1 MPANALPLQP
11 SLSEFRELAAR
22 GNTIPIHAEF
32 IADAE
37 SPVSAFQ
44 KIDDG
49 GYAFLFESVEKS
61 DQAGRYS
68 FVGGQ
73 PRVTFE
79 SRGRT
84 IRIVEN
90 GVPREFE
97 TSRDPLHELETLMQR
112 YRFVPSP
119 ALAESRFAGGAVGYL
134 GYDMVRFFEPSIA
147 APPPDELNL
156 PESFFF
162 IADTL
167 LIFDHRTRRL
177 RIVAN
182 AFVEGDADRA
192 YAVAAE
198 AIAAIASKLNQP
210 SHLQPIPVHR
220 EPQVAPLRG
229 NTTRDEYLRMVREG
243 MEYIRAG
250 DIFQFVPSQRFETDY
265 TGDALTLYRTLRYVN
280 PSPYMF
286 CIKFAGAFALVGS
299 SPEVHVRAMNGR
311 IDIRPIAGTRRRG
324 ADAAEDERNA
334 ADLLADPKERAEHL
348 MLVDLARN
356 DVGRAAE
363 FGTVRV
369 SDFMTVEKYSHV
381 MHIVSNVHGTLRR
394 DCTAYDVMRATFPA
408 GTVSGSPKV
417 RAMQIINQF
426 EKSKRGVYAGAV
438 GYFGFDGNSDSCI
451 ALRTVVLKD
460 GNACVQTGAG
470 VVADSSPESEH
481 QECVNKAMGMMAAI
495 ARAKTTDCHPDRSEG
510 SLNFSPVGSSGAAS
524 GT

>member
-1 MPANALPLQP
+1 MTTHTPLKP
-11 SLSEFRELAAR
+11 SLAEFRELAKR
-22 GNTIPIHAEF
+22 GNLIPIFTEL

-49 GYAFLFESVEKS
+49 GYSFLFESVEKS

-73 PRVTFE
+73 PRITFE

-84 IRIVEN
+84 IRISESGRV
-90 GVPREFE
+90 REFE
-97 TSRDPLHELETLMQR
+97 TTRDPLHELEALMQR
-112 YRFVPSP
+112 FQFVPLP
-119 ALAESRFAGGAVGYL
+119 ALEDSRFAGGAVGYL
-134 GYDMVRFFEPSIA
+134 GFDMVRFFEPSIPA
-147 APPPDELNL
+147 APKDDLNL

-162 IADTL
+162 LAETL

-177 RIVAN
+177 RVVAN
-182 AFVEGDADRA
+182 AFVVEDHYEAA
-192 YAVAAE
+192 YAQAADK
-198 AIAAIASKLNQP
+198 IAALVAKLNQP
-210 SHLQPIPVHR
+210 THLPPIFVDR
-220 EPQVAPLRG
+220 EPQPVTPTA
-229 NTTRDEYLRMVREG
+229 NTTREEYMQMVRDG

-265 TGDALTLYRTLRYVN
+265 QGDPLTLYRALRFVN

-286 CIKFAGAFALVGS
+286 CLKFAPSTGSGQAASGFSLVGS
-299 SPEVHVRAMNGR
+299 SPEVHVRAINGR

-324 ADAAEDERNA
+324 ANAAEDDQNA
-334 ADLLADPKERAEHL
+334 AELLADPKERAEHL

-356 DVGRAAE
+356 DVGRAAQ
-363 FGTVRV
+363 FGTVKV
-369 SDFMTVEKYSHV
+369 SDFMTIEKYSHV
-381 MHIVSNVHGTLRR
+381 MHIVSNVHGTLRPDR
-394 DCTAYDVMRATFPA
+394 SAYDVMRATFPA

-460 GNACVQTGAG
+460 GKAFVQAGAG
-470 VVADSSPESEH
+470 IVADSSPESEH

-495 ARAKTTDCHPDRSEG
+495 ARAKQIS
-510 SLNFSPVGSSGAAS
+510 
-524 GT
+524 

>member
-1 MPANALPLQP
+1 MNVPLHP
-11 SLSEFRELAAR
+11 TLAEFHELARR
-22 GNTIPIHAEF
+22 GNTIPVYTEL

-49 GYAFLFESVEKS
+49 GYSFLFESVEKS

-73 PRVTFE
+73 PRLTFE

-84 IRIVEN
+84 IRISDN
-90 GVPREFE
+90 GQVIEFE
-97 TSRDPLHELETLMQR
+97 TDRDPLHELENVMKR
-112 YRFVPSP
+112 YTVVPSP
-119 ALAESRFAGGAVGYL
+119 ALAEARFAGGAVGYL
-134 GYDMVRFFEPSIA
+134 GYDVVRFFEPSIPA
-147 APPPDELNL
+147 APQDDLDV

-162 IADTL
+162 LAETL

-182 AFVEGDADRA
+182 AFVEDHVDAA
-192 YAVAAE
+192 YMAA
-198 AIAAIASKLNQP
+198 AAKIQALLVKLAQP
-210 SHLQPIPVHR
+210 TQLPPIFVDR
-220 EPQVAPLRG
+220 EPETIAPRA
-229 NTTRDEYLRMVREG
+229 NTTREEYEQIVREG
-243 MEYIRAG
+243 QEYIRAG
-250 DIFQFVPSQRFETDY
+250 DVFQFVPSQRFETDY
-265 TGDALTLYRTLRYVN
+265 TGDPLTLYRALRYVN

-286 CIKFAGAFALVGS
+286 CLKFAGAFSLVGS
-299 SPEVHVRAMNGR
+299 SPEVHVRAINGR

-324 ADAAEDERNA
+324 KDEAEDDANAAE
-334 ADLLADPKERAEHL
+334 LLADPKERAEHL

-363 FGTVRV
+363 YGSVKV
-369 SDFMTVEKYSHV
+369 SDFMTIEKYSHV
-381 MHIVSNVHGTLRR
+381 MHIVSNVHGTLRAGR
-394 DCTAYDVMRATFPA
+394 TAYDVMRATFPA

-460 GNACVQTGAG
+460 GKAYVQAGAG
-470 VVADSSPESEH
+470 VVADSTPEGEH

-495 ARAKTTDCHPDRSEG
+495 ARAKG
-510 SLNFSPVGSSGAAS
+510 I
-524 GT
+524 